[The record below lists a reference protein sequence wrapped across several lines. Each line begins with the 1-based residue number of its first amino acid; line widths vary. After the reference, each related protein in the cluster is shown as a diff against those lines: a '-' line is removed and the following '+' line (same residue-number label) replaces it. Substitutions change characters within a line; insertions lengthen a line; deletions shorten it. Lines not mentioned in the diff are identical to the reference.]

1 MDCMRIYDV
10 RMYVSDMYKATSD
23 DMQGMDRLCC
33 HDDDDDDDDYSMHTS
48 CGKMWID
55 QQVT

>member
-1 MDCMRIYDV
+1 M
-10 RMYVSDMYKATSD
+10 MYVCISDMYKATSD

-33 HDDDDDDDDYSMHTS
+33 HDDDDDYSMHTS

-55 QQVT
+55 QQVTYVGSLVGSG